1 MTTNLTKSKSCVALR
16 SFFSLSLTL
25 HNVYLSLWDHLAPLA
40 HSGHFSHLD
49 ILSCRQLPDCSR
61 MPTHENHGVLHQGKG
76 RRQKMANAA
85 IFLTEKPFFF
95 SCSLRLTVFITYSD
109 VLWVQRDL
117 DSNWKSLF
125 PYSPVARE
133 KCWHCTFLQTTD
145 PASADPCWDVGRT
158 VVAWQLGEMAAEWDT
173 TVSRRSFNIQVSEKP
188 LDPFEE
194 MWGHFPD
201 GFFWHV
207 GTIFRFF

>member
-1 MTTNLTKSKSCVALR
+1 MFISPFETTWP
-16 SFFSLSLTL
+16 LSLIQGTL
-25 HNVYLSLWDHLAPLA
+25 VTWIFSAVGSYLIVLE
-40 HSGHFSHLD
+40 
-49 ILSCRQLPDCSR
+49 CQLMRITACYIRVKDDDR
-61 MPTHENHGVLHQGKG
+61 KWLTQLFFW
-76 RRQKMANAA
+76 RRN
-85 IFLTEKPFFF
+85 LFFF

-158 VVAWQLGEMAAEWDT
+158 VVAWQLGEMAAKWDT